1 MYKWMQMGIIRTARI
16 HHIHRTALTA
26 RTLPTTLVGSNR
38 VRGNLNLDATDIVL

>member
-26 RTLPTTLVGSNR
+26 RTLLTRRISLEDSE
-38 VRGNLNLDATDIVL
+38 